1 MRLTMGECECT
12 ESSRY
17 ELFQTKH
24 KTCTLYARVSALKRE
39 VGERDRQTDRQ
50 TDRQRQRETETEKR
64 QTLREANKQTETER
78 DTESERERA
87 IL

>member
-1 MRLTMGECECT
+1 MGECECT

-50 TDRQRQRETETEKR
+50 T
-64 QTLREANKQTETER
+64 ETER
-78 DTESERERA
+78 DRDREETDTERGQQTNRDREGHRVRERESNFVMDGKSD
-87 IL
+87 

>member
-1 MRLTMGECECT
+1 MGECECT

-50 TDRQRQRETETEKR
+50 RQRETETEKR

>member
-1 MRLTMGECECT
+1 MGECECT

-50 TDRQRQRETETEKR
+50 T
-64 QTLREANKQTETER
+64 
-78 DTESERERA
+78 ERERDRHREETDTERGQQTNRDREGHRVRERESNFVMDGKSD
-87 IL
+87 